1 MLGPGQPRAPALA
14 LGAAV
19 LLLVLEPIARRLRR
33 LGSDGPAA
41 LRCGC
46 GGVVATIAMSHRG
59 GLHQGAAAGVRLLRV
74 RVKGEG

>member
-19 LLLVLEPIARRLRR
+19 LLLVLEPIARRLGCV
-33 LGSDGPAA
+33 GSDGPAA
-41 LRCGC
+41 LRGGCCGI
-46 GGVVATIAMSHRG
+46 VATIAVAHRG
-59 GLHQGAAAGVRLLRV
+59 GLPQGAAAGARLLTV